1 MNLSEELDFLKQ
13 DTKIQTKKK
22 MAPLKFCIKRHQ
34 SVSKDTWQTGRLLAH
49 RKRMNV
55 NKIERIAQSCVH
67 VKVIFFSPL
76 SQANTILLRSS

>member
-22 MAPLKFCIKRHQ
+22 MAPLKFCIRRYQ
-34 SVSKDTWQTGRLLAH
+34 SVSNDISQTGRRLFAH

-55 NKIERIAQSCVH
+55 NKIERIAQSCVN

-76 SQANTILLRSS
+76 SKQILSS